1 MKFTCSTNILN
12 KAVQTVT
19 RAIKVKAATPILS
32 GLHVIAKDD
41 KLRFEGTDLGLTI
54 GCDIDATVEEAG
66 EAVINAKFF
75 AELVRKLPGNQVE
88 ATMEPDGK
96 KLAVESGNS
105 KFSLLVMDV
114 KDYPAFPALTEAKNI
129 SIKESEISQLIEK
142 TIYATSTDETKP
154 LFTGVLFDFKTNELT
169 AVGTNAHRMALKTVP
184 IENTEP
190 FQVIVSSKTLAEV
203 GRNIKDDSDKSIE
216 IEISK
221 RLILFRLEDTTI
233 VSVLI
238 DGKFPDYNRIMPPNF
253 TTTLTVDKK
262 ELAGA
267 VDRAALFSD
276 NADYSIVKFLIEQN
290 SLTVMSQ
297 SQASGAGKE
306 TLSCQ
311 TDTDGLKIAFN
322 AKYLMDLLK
331 YSDGQN
337 VTIKGNS
344 SLSPVVITCDGYQD
358 KDTVCVVTP
367 VRVVS

>member
-1 MKFTCSTNILN
+1 MKFICPTNILN

-19 RAIKVKAATPILS
+19 RAIKVKPATPILS
-32 GLHVIAKDD
+32 GLHIIAKDN
-41 KLRFEGTDLGLTI
+41 KLRLEGTDLGLSI
-54 GCDIDATVEEAG
+54 GCDIDTTVKEEG

-75 AELVRKLPGNQVE
+75 AELSRKLPGDLVE

-105 KFSLLVMDV
+105 KFSLLVMDA
-114 KDYPAFPALTEAKNI
+114 KDYPSFPTLAEAKSI

-154 LFTGVLFDFKTNELT
+154 LFTGVLFDFKANKLT
-169 AVGTNAHRMALKTVP
+169 AVGTNAHRMALKTIPV
-184 IENTEP
+184 ENTEP
-190 FQVIVSSKTLAEV
+190 FQVIISSKALAEV

-221 RLILFRLEDTTI
+221 NLVLFRLEDATI

-238 DGKFPDYNRIMPPNF
+238 NGRFPDYERIMPPEF
-253 TTTLTVDKK
+253 TTKLKVDKK
-262 ELAGA
+262 ELADA
-267 VDRAALFSD
+267 VDRVALFSD
-276 NADYSIVKFLIEQN
+276 NNDYSIVKFLIEQN
-290 SLTVMSQ
+290 SLTIMSQ

-331 YSDGQN
+331 YADGQN
-337 VTIKGNS
+337 VTIKGNT
-344 SLSPVVITCDGYQD
+344 SLSPVVITCDGCQD
-358 KDTVCVVTP
+358 KDTVCIVTP
-367 VRVVS
+367 VRVVF